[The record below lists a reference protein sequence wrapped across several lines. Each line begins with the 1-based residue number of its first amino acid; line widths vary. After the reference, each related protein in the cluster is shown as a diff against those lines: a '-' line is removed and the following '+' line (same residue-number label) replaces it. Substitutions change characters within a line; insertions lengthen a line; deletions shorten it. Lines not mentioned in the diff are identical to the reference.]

1 MPDTTGTPTESALG
15 LAPWVESIQAI
26 KDDVDE
32 SRHILTVF
40 AMAALHGL
48 SLVKVPTTNIDDAPF
63 AFHVFEVM
71 QHYGLVTLKMNEAY
85 GTYNV
90 SLTTEGRRALAQAQA
105 DRYADLADREG
116 RMR

>member
-1 MPDTTGTPTESALG
+1 MPAPTMTTDTEPG

-40 AMAALHGL
+40 AMSALHGL
-48 SLVKVPTTNIDDAPF
+48 SLVKVPTTNIEEAPF
-63 AFHVFEVM
+63 AFHMFEVL

-90 SLTTEGRRALAQAQA
+90 SLTTEGRLVLAQAQA